1 MIWSDR
7 TRASRTSFRSEVV
20 HRTAQGELHHLRS
33 AKTVGS
39 CEVEGTMQTYN
50 DLVELA
56 RICLKQAREAKSA
69 FVSDELTHV
78 AKGYQVRAATMN
90 QGRFPDIGDEAAAS

>member
-39 CEVEGTMQTYN
+39 CELEGTMQTYN

-69 FVSDELTHV
+69 FVSDEFDARRERVPGTR
-78 AKGYQVRAATMN
+78 GQ
-90 QGRFPDIGDEAAAS
+90 Q